1 MQTQLSSRAAVIE
14 VRAGETMAPS
24 EALLRCDNLRKSF
37 RSGAQEIVPIDGL
50 EFSIQRGEMVSIVGP
65 SGTGKSTLL
74 HILAA
79 LDTPTSGTVYFGGN
93 SLRSFSE
100 AELAEYRNRAVGLVW
115 QRHHL
120 LPDFTAAENVA
131 MPLLVRGV
139 ALEQAL
145 QTAGEWLSEV
155 GLASRTEQRAGELSG
170 GEQQRVAIAR
180 ALVNGPALLLADEP
194 TGDLDERSAEN
205 VFELMQRLHASHHLT
220 SVLAT
225 HNLSLARRTGRA
237 LLMERGKLTPATNV
251 HADSAATVSTGPDQ
265 NLGRVQV
272 TRV

>member
-139 ALEQAL
+139 PLGQAL

>member
-1 MQTQLSSRAAVIE
+1 
-14 VRAGETMAPS
+14 
-24 EALLRCDNLRKSF
+24 
-37 RSGAQEIVPIDGL
+37 
-50 EFSIQRGEMVSIVGP
+50 MVSIVGP

-74 HILAA
+74 HVLAA

-139 ALEQAL
+139 ALGQAL

-155 GLASRTEQRAGELSG
+155 GLSSRTEQRAGELSG

-205 VFELMQRLHASHHLT
+205 VFELMQRLHAFHHLT

-225 HNLSLARRTGRA
+225 HNLSLARRTGRV

-251 HADSAATVSTGPDQ
+251 HADSAASGPTGPDQ